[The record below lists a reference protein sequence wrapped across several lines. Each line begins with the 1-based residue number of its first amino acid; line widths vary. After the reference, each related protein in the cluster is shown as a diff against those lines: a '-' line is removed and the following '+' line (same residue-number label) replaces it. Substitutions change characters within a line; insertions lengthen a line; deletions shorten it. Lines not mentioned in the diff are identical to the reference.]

1 MSTGW
6 AIPIAIALLWCALLT
21 ALAVLSTRSKRIRV
35 DRLIDAAES
44 APSRLSNVTERV
56 VERLNASQKSKSG
69 ATRLADAIKAAGLPQ
84 RPGDFLILVAA
95 ATLTASAT
103 GLLIGGPLL
112 GVLAAVLVMM
122 VAKLGLGFLASRRR
136 KAFADQIDDSLQL
149 LSGSLQAGHS
159 LLQALDAVSR
169 EAEKPTSAEFARLV
183 NETRVGR
190 DLADTLDEIA
200 DRMGSDDFAWVA
212 QAIAIHREVGGDLA
226 GVLATVGHTIRER
239 NQIRRQVGALS
250 AEGKLSAVVLMGLP
264 VGVTGFLSIT
274 NPEYLGVFTHSVAGY
289 TMLAAAGLMLL
300 VGGLWLRKV
309 VSFKF

>member
-6 AIPIAIALLWCALLT
+6 AIPIAVALLWCALLT
-21 ALAVLSTRSKRIRV
+21 ALWLISTRSKRLPAE
-35 DRLIDAAES
+35 RLTDAATTT
-44 APSRLSNVTERV
+44 PNRLSSITNRV
-56 VERLNASQKSKSG
+56 VERLNTSQKSKSG
-69 ATRLADAIKAAGLPQ
+69 ATRLADAIEAAGLQ
-84 RPGDFLILVAA
+84 QSPGDFLILVGA
-95 ATLTASAT
+95 ATLTASAAGIVVGGPVT
-103 GLLIGGPLL
+103 GLVVG
-112 GVLAAVLVMM
+112 VLVMV
-122 VAKLGLGFLASRRR
+122 VAKSALGFLASRRR

-159 LLQALDAVSR
+159 LMQALDAVSR
-169 EAEKPTSAEFARLV
+169 EADKPTSVEFARLV

-190 DLADTLDEIA
+190 DLAETLDEIA

-226 GVLATVGHTIRER
+226 GVLATVGQTIRER

-264 VGVTGFLSIT
+264 IGVTGFLSIT
-274 NPEYLGVFTHSVAGY
+274 NPEYLSVFTHSVIGY
-289 TMLAAAGLMLL
+289 TMLGVAAVMLL